1 MTVRLYDAATGA
13 LIGILNEL
21 QFQALQ
27 SAFEEESVSD
37 CDYYVHR
44 EALHLIS
51 DETVVALLAQAL
63 GDRDEMDVRWEI
75 VEP

>member
-1 MTVRLYDAATGA
+1 M
-13 LIGILNEL
+13 NL

-37 CDYYVHR
+37 RDYYVR
-44 EALHLIS
+44 RDALHLIP

-63 GDRDEMDVRWEI
+63 GDR
-75 VEP
+75 